1 MDNDAQTT
9 EKDQVRE
16 KGVYSGYYSLK
27 EKTKKR
33 SIRIYYIFACFAILL
48 SLIWIIFI
56 VCGVELLRLILSNS
70 CGSGEGGGC
79 GWILVALSIP
89 FLFLV
94 VFYIGTLVI
103 LQITMRQLRKN
114 GGVQKKIQILHRI
127 IFGYAIFVAL
137 FCASLVI
144 CLVVRSD

>member
-1 MDNDAQTT
+1 MDTNTQIT
-9 EKDQVRE
+9 EKDQARE
-16 KGVYSGYYSLK
+16 NGVYSGYYSIK

-33 SIRIYYIFACFAILL
+33 SIRNYYICACFAILL

-56 VCGVELLRLILSNS
+56 VCGVELLRLTFSSS
-70 CGSGEGGGC
+70 CGSGEGSAC
-79 GWILVALSIP
+79 GWALVALFIP

-94 VFYIGTLVI
+94 VFYTGTLII
-103 LQITMRQLRKN
+103 LQKIMRQLRKN

-144 CLVVRSD
+144 CLVVSI